1 VRRRILIGVAV
12 AIAAVAGAVVF
23 VVLRGNGSLVGRS
36 RAVARHVAL
45 QGSDPATG
53 LPAPGVYTYAT
64 SGSECAGVGSLC
76 LHRSLPHRAVVVVAR
91 RGRYLTVETDLRP
104 STWRRSGSGSPRTGG
119 CSPGSARGSPSSA
132 SPRTTRTRQTLGL
145 DLRFSISRR
154 IGGTFPYR
162 LEVSARL
169 LGVAPLR

>member
-64 SGSECAGVGSLC
+64 SGWECA
-76 LHRSLPHRAVVVVAR
+76 
-91 RGRYLTVETDLRP
+91 
-104 STWRRSGSGSPRTGG
+104 GG

-169 LGVAPLR
+169 LWVAPLR